1 MAADMAV
8 DPLPTARAW
17 PAERPAPSRTAAL
30 LDLDPELGAEL
41 TAERFAIA
49 RSQLMVRVMRL
60 PRGEWGCDNLASISP
75 QNVGLLTIAGVIA
88 REVLLEDTVSTELLG
103 PGDVLRP
110 WTREGD
116 SQLLQQQVRWQILA
130 DAQVAVLSRAT
141 GIALARFPEINAAV
155 VERVCARAHRLAT
168 MQAISHVNSVERRL
182 QALFWHLAERWGR
195 VTTDGVVV
203 PLAFSHRLLG
213 ELVGARRPT
222 VTTAIHTLERDGKLM
237 RRADA
242 TWLLTGEPTG
252 TPATE
257 VRRVIA
263 HRRRLLCE
271 QPHDT
276 PDVPAPEPT
285 KHGSLSR

>member
-1 MAADMAV
+1 MAAHVAI
-8 DPLPTARAW
+8 DPLTTWCTWRDG
-17 PAERPAPSRTAAL
+17 RPAAWSAAAL
-30 LDLDPELGAEL
+30 LDLDPDLGGEL

-49 RSQLMVRVMRL
+49 RSQLMVRVARL
-60 PRGEWGCDNLASISP
+60 PRGEWACDTLASISP
-75 QNVGLLTIAGVIA
+75 QNVGLLTIEGVIA

-110 WTREGD
+110 WTGD
-116 SQLLQQQVRWQILA
+116 PNPHLLQQQVRWQVLA
-130 DAQVAVLSRAT
+130 DARVALLSRAT

-195 VTTDGVVV
+195 VTPDGIVV
-203 PLAFSHRLLG
+203 PLALSHRLLG

-222 VTTAIHTLERDGKLM
+222 VTTAIHTLERDGKLL

-263 HRRRLLCE
+263 HRRRLLRE

-276 PDVPAPEPT
+276 PDVPAPGPT